1 MKRTIL
7 VAEDEASI
15 REFVV
20 INLENNDY
28 EVIQA
33 GDGME
38 AWELYQQNE
47 DTIHLALLDIMMPEM
62 DGLELARRIR
72 ARSSRTGIIFLS
84 ARAQETDKVTG
95 LHSGADDYIT
105 KPFSPSELVAR
116 VESVLRRV
124 SFSDARGEQ
133 GTLVSGMFQLDMR
146 SRVLRKGNQRIDLTN
161 VELQLMEYFLTN
173 KNRTLSRRDIL
184 NSVWGEEGVNDL
196 KIVDVNIRR
205 LRMKVEDDA
214 SSPLHIATVW
224 GVGYKWTE

>member
-20 INLENNDY
+20 INLMNNDY
-28 EVIQA
+28 EVLQA
-33 GDGME
+33 GDGLE

-72 ARSSRTGIIFLS
+72 ERSSRTGIIFLS
-84 ARAQETDKVTG
+84 ARAQETDKVNG

-105 KPFSPSELVAR
+105 KPFSPSELMAR

-124 SFSDARGEQ
+124 SLSDARGEQ

-146 SRVLRKGNQRIDLTN
+146 SRVLRKGNRRIDLTN
-161 VELQLMEYFLTN
+161 VELQMMEYFLTN

-224 GVGYKWTE
+224 GAGYKWTE